1 MKKFAIFAV
10 LVGQILC
17 ANSNLAQSLE
27 PNFNQICYQSRA
39 KSECNKE
46 AMAHFQ
52 TAINTADTA
61 LAEKL
66 INQNATFFTPVSK
79 DPLYGG
85 AGYISV
91 VNFMRQSFPDIKWQI
106 KDIVANDAVVAVLW
120 ECSGTHERGEFY
132 GKKADKAKFSFST
145 MNFYYFDENGKIT
158 NDVAG
163 EGLAGL
169 LIDLEILK

>member
-1 MKKFAIFAV
+1 MKNLLVFVV
-10 LVGQILC
+10 LLLAQILP
-17 ANSNLAQSLE
+17 ANETLAE
-27 PNFNQICYQSRA
+27 NFNQICYQNTS
-39 KSECNKE
+39 KSECNKK
-46 AMAHFQ
+46 AMHYFQ
-52 TAINTADTA
+52 IAINTADEV
-61 LAEKL
+61 LADKL
-66 INQNATFFTPVSK
+66 IDAKATFFTPVSK

-91 VNFMRQSFPDIKWQI
+91 VNFMRQSFPDIKWEI

-169 LIDLEILK
+169 LMDLEILK